1 MTKDIVFMIS
11 IFIHNYSNIF
21 KISRGNFEK
30 KLIKKW
36 NINFDK
42 NSLSHVR
49 HFGQACLI
57 MLVIYF

>member
-11 IFIHNYSNIF
+11 IIIHNYSNILKNF
-21 KISRGNFEK
+21 KGKFWK

-49 HFGQACLI
+49 HFGQASLI